1 MVPLMNNNEDT
12 WLSAYLF
19 FDGDI
24 YSHSGDRVILEVVD
38 PIVQYSIQNGL
49 IKKYFFIRYNE
60 RGTHI
65 RLRLCGQKD
74 ILETT
79 TKQFIEDSVEK
90 KLPVDLKID
99 ENKSGVKTVK
109 WTDYEPEYERYGGI
123 DAVKVAE
130 DFFQF
135 SSEFCIE
142 QLKHIPDG
150 EQSARFGK
158 GIIGMVILLKVF
170 FEERNLA
177 LKIIQNYSK
186 NYLKGIAKEE
196 HIKEWVEMFNG
207 GFEKQSET
215 LVDYIDSLW
224 EALSENDQ
232 LPESIALFT
241 DNVKNIKEQLK
252 NLFDDRKIVLYQNK
266 IDDWDLALRS
276 IVPSYIHMTNNR
288 LGISIRDESYLSHL
302 ITEALQKTINM
313 NR

>member
-1 MVPLMNNNEDT
+1 M

-24 YSHSGDRVILEVVD
+24 YSHNGDRVILEVVD

-49 IKKYFFIRYNE
+49 IKRYFFVRYSE

-65 RLRLCGQKD
+65 RFRMYGQKD

-79 TKQFIEDSVEK
+79 IKPFIEDFVEK
-90 KLPVDLKID
+90 KFPIDLKID
-99 ENKSGVKTVK
+99 EEKSGVKTVE
-109 WTDYEPEYERYGGI
+109 WMDYEPEYERYAGI

-158 GIIGMVILLKVF
+158 GIIGMVTLLKVF
-170 FEERNLA
+170 FEEKNYA
-177 LKIIQNYSK
+177 LQFIQNYGK
-186 NYLKGIAKEE
+186 NYLKGFAKEE
-196 HIKEWVEMFNG
+196 HVKEWVEMFNG
-207 GFEKQSET
+207 GFEKQSEK
-215 LVDYIDSLW
+215 LVEYIDTLW

-232 LPESIALFT
+232 LPESIASFS

-252 NLFDDRKIVLYQNK
+252 NLFDDGKIFLYQNK
-266 IDDWDLALRS
+266 IDNWDLALRS

-302 ITEALQKTINM
+302 ITAALQKTVNM
-313 NR
+313 NS

>member
-1 MVPLMNNNEDT
+1 MNSNDENI

-19 FDGDI
+19 FNGDI
-24 YSHSGDRVILEVVD
+24 YSRNGDRVILEVVD
-38 PIVQYSIQNGL
+38 PIVEYSMQNGL
-49 IKKYFFIRYNE
+49 IKRYFFVRYSE

-65 RLRLCGQKD
+65 RLRLFGQKN
-74 ILETT
+74 ILETNI
-79 TKQFIEDSVEK
+79 KSFIEDYVEK
-90 KLPVDLKID
+90 KIPVDLKID
-99 ENKSGVKTVK
+99 ENKSNVKTVE
-109 WTDYEPEYERYGGI
+109 WTVYEPEYERYGGV

-158 GIIGMVILLKVF
+158 GIIGMVTLLKVF
-170 FEERNLA
+170 FEEKNTA
-177 LKIIQNYSK
+177 LKLVQNYGK
-186 NYLKGIAKEE
+186 NYLKGFAKEE
-196 HIKEWVEMFNG
+196 HMKEWGEMFNR

-215 LVDYIDSLW
+215 LVDYIDALW

-232 LPESIALFT
+232 LPESIALFA
-241 DNVKNIKEQLK
+241 DKVKNIREQLK
-252 NLFDDRKIVLYQNK
+252 NMFDDRKIVLYQNK

-302 ITEALQKTINM
+302 ISAALQKTVNV
-313 NR
+313 NL